1 MAQQNS
7 PQTRSNVNSATSVSP
22 LEHES
27 SPKNDSSSSAHAVST
42 HDFML
47 MSGTGG
53 ELKSQVRKSLNLA
66 RIQSFRKEHGLIR
79 EERQTHKHPMNYV
92 CTEKACIDTIH

>member
-1 MAQQNS
+1 MAQRHSSLTLSKPMLSDQ
-7 PQTRSNVNSATSVSP
+7 RFAAG
-22 LEHES
+22 HES
-27 SPKNDSSSSAHAVST
+27 SPKNDNSSSAHAVST

-47 MSGTGG
+47 MSGTEG